1 MEQGSATGNGRTMSG
16 EPSGTMNDTT
26 TCIARAATLTGFTS
40 AVSSSNGVQL
50 RDLPPM
56 TTLVVRTR
64 NSEYQI
70 VISSGDE
77 VLVKGGHFFPSLTE
91 ARFSGASVGGS
102 FLKVGWIGVGLRM
115 EILAEGRRIITS
127 PVYDILTRD
136 DSSGRVH

>member
-1 MEQGSATGNGRTMSG
+1 
-16 EPSGTMNDTT
+16 MNDTT
-26 TCIARAATLTGFTS
+26 TCVSRAATLAGFTS
-40 AVSSSNGVQL
+40 AVSSTNGVQL

-56 TTLVVRTR
+56 TTLLVRTR

-70 VISSGDE
+70 VVSSGDD

-115 EILAEGRRIITS
+115 EILAEGRRIVTS
-127 PVYDILTRD
+127 PVFDIVTAND
-136 DSSGRVH
+136 NSSQHVH

>member
-1 MEQGSATGNGRTMSG
+1 MEQGRVTGNGRTMSG
-16 EPSGTMNDTT
+16 EPSATMNDTT

>member
-1 MEQGSATGNGRTMSG
+1 
-16 EPSGTMNDTT
+16 MNDTT
-26 TCIARAATLTGFTS
+26 TCVSRAATLTGFTS
-40 AVSSSNGVQL
+40 AVSSTNGVQL

-64 NSEYQI
+64 NSEYHI
-70 VISSGDE
+70 VVSSGDE

-115 EILAEGRRIITS
+115 EILAEGRRIVTS
-127 PVYDILTRD
+127 PVYDIATAD
-136 DSSGRVH
+136 DSSSQRIH

>member
-1 MEQGSATGNGRTMSG
+1 
-16 EPSGTMNDTT
+16 MNDTT
-26 TCIARAATLTGFTS
+26 CVSRAATLTGFTS
-40 AVSSSNGVQL
+40 AVSSTNGVQL

-64 NSEYQI
+64 NSEYHI
-70 VISSGDE
+70 VVSSGDE

-115 EILAEGRRIITS
+115 EILAEGRRIVTS
-127 PVYDILTRD
+127 PVYDIATAA
-136 DSSGRVH
+136 DSSSQRIH

>member
-1 MEQGSATGNGRTMSG
+1 
-16 EPSGTMNDTT
+16 MNDTT

-40 AVSSSNGVQL
+40 AVSSTNGVQL

-77 VLVKGGHFFPSLTE
+77 VLVKGGNFFPSLTE

-136 DSSGRVH
+136 DSSDRVH